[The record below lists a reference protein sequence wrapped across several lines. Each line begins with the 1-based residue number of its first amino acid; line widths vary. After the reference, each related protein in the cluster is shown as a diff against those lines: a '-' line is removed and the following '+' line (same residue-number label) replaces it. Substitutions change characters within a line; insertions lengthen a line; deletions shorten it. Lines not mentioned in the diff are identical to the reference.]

1 MAAGVSTTNWKVY
14 EEQFWGGFTE
24 VQEQNIRAFD
34 AASAG
39 AIRIVSARKRG
50 NYEQESFLKKVS
62 ALVTRRDITS
72 VSSAA
77 DTGLVTDELVRVKIN
92 RKIGPVAETL
102 DAWRKIGQDPATM
115 SFLLGQQAAPD
126 IQADYLNSAIRA
138 VRAAITAVTALNF
151 DGTAGVL
158 SFASLIAGLALFGDK
173 ATSIVCWLMH
183 SKPFFDLFSDGITN
197 YKIDTVGGFMLVT
210 GTPVS
215 LGRPI
220 VVTDSAALITTGSP
234 NQYHTLGLVADA
246 VTVTESEERVIESD
260 LVTGLENLVMRVQGE
275 YAFNVGVKG
284 AQWDMTAGGVNPTDA
299 ALVTSTNWD
308 KVATDNKSCAG
319 IRIYSD

>member
-39 AIRIVSARKRG
+39 AIRIVAARKRG

-308 KVATDNKSCAG
+308 KVATADKSCAG

>member
-72 VSSAA
+72 VSAA
-77 DTGLVTDELVRVKIN
+77 TDTGLVTDELVRVKIN

>member
-102 DAWRKIGQDPATM
+102 DAWRKIGQDPVTM

-308 KVATDNKSCAG
+308 KVATADKSCAG

>member
-39 AIRIVSARKRG
+39 AIRIVAARKRG

-72 VSSAA
+72 VSTAA